1 MTCGGIKGKGQG
13 VNNISALCQGLQLVK
28 IRTKVVRLKRRR
40 YMRRGAEHMDYGYT
54 AIYLKNIYLLVNK
67 DWFGNE
73 LPDVTVSVMAKAGTY
88 GHFSMGKLWV
98 TSMDQQHELNIAAGG
113 LNRPIANVVATI
125 VHEATHLY
133 CYIKG
138 IADTSNRGM
147 YHNMHFKEEAEK
159 RGLIIDKHP
168 AYGWTLTT
176 PSEALIIWCKENGLN
191 DIDIYRTDYMTT
203 TGKGNDSD
211 GRVGVDGTNKGKSA
225 GRKSSTRKYICE
237 SCHLT
242 VRATRT
248 VNILCGDCMRRMIK
262 SELAG

>member
-1 MTCGGIKGKGQG
+1 
-13 VNNISALCQGLQLVK
+13 
-28 IRTKVVRLKRRR
+28 
-40 YMRRGAEHMDYGYT
+40 MDYGYT
-54 AIYLKNIYLLVNK
+54 AIYLKNIYRLLNK

-88 GHFSMGKLWV
+88 GHFSLGKLWV

-133 CYIKG
+133 CYVKG

-168 AYGWTLTT
+168 TYGWTVTT
-176 PSEALIIWCKENGLN
+176 PSECLIIWCKDNELK

-203 TGKGNDSD
+203 SKGDHGA
-211 GRVGVDGTNKGKSA
+211 GRNGADGTSNGKPS
-225 GRKSSTRKYICE
+225 GRKSSTRKYICKC
-237 SCHLT
+237 CHMT
-242 VRATRT
+242 IRATRT
-248 VNILCGDCMRRMIK
+248 VNILCGDCMRKMI
-262 SELAG
+262 EIGMAGQVYPLRQEDLDFRQEKISMRKAGIHQSSVKD